1 MARNTWSDGENTKY
15 MAAYEEAMKQGLD
28 QREKFEYI
36 SSKLSHRSPQV
47 CNGHW
52 LNALDPERST
62 GPWTSADDDLLAENV
77 ARLGTAWTE
86 IAKSFKGR
94 TPNMCKNRY
103 YGEARKSERKDRSR
117 SRSRTLPKKTKT
129 EKNKSS
135 APLQSSLEILT
146 EAAFANSSPVS
157 LTMHSSAPTL
167 STDQTLAS
175 FAFSSP
181 SITIASS
188 SFYNAPP
195 LDASDD
201 ESLGDTSWLNQV

>member
-1 MARNTWSDGENTKY
+1 
-15 MAAYEEAMKQGLD
+15 MKQGLD

-36 SSKLSHRSPQV
+36 SSKLSKRSPQV
-47 CNGHW
+47 CSGHW

-77 ARLGTAWTE
+77 ARLGTSWTE

-117 SRSRTLPKKTKT
+117 SRSRALPKKTKT
-129 EKNKSS
+129 GKNKSS
-135 APLQSSLEILT
+135 EESTPSQSSLEILT

-157 LTMHSSAPTL
+157 LMMHSSAPTL

-201 ESLGDTSWLNQV
+201 ESLGDTSWLNVI